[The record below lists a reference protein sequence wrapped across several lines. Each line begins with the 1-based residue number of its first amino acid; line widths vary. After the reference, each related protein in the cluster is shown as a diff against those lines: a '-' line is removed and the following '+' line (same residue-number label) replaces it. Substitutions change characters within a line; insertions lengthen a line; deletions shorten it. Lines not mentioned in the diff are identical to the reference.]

1 MIEPLD
7 ALLESVRAGTAALVV
22 VEGETR
28 NDDPKVYGRWFGHL
42 ARDLSFVH
50 QDGHRQVKKAVA
62 YLREHAPGRPV
73 FGLIDRDFTS
83 RDETDVDEA
92 LEHGLFRTGWYT
104 LENYCF
110 ADPAAWV
117 QVVEVLNDE
126 APEGWRTVAEIEAHV
141 TAAYRRALPIA
152 AWNRVVH
159 DECRRAPGAG
169 QSPGY
174 REHPDAINE
183 QALEKL
189 AQWGQARG
197 APCSLRESF
206 SAGLR
211 ALEAMSPDQ
220 WPEHVTGKAVLG
232 IFAQVLPAP
241 TLQGAKNKA
250 LTLRR
255 LYMDKQAAPPR
266 DLAAIFETMLR
277 ATEHMRQRSTSA
289 R

>member
-22 VEGETR
+22 VEGATR
-28 NDDPKVYGRWFGHL
+28 NEDPRVYGRWFGHL
-42 ARDLSFVH
+42 ARELSFVH
-50 QDGHRQVKKAVA
+50 QDGHSQVKKAVA
-62 YLREHAPGRPV
+62 YLRENAPGRPV

-104 LENYCF
+104 LENYFF

-169 QSPGY
+169 KSPGF
-174 REHPDAINE
+174 REHPDAISE
-183 QALEKL
+183 EALEKL
-189 AQWGQARG
+189 TQWGQTRG
-197 APCSLRESF
+197 VSGSLHECF
-206 SAGLR
+206 SAGLA
-211 ALEAMSPDQ
+211 ALEAMTADR

-232 IFAQVLPAP
+232 IFAQALPAP
-241 TLQGAKNKA
+241 TLQGTKNKA

-255 LYMDKQAAPPR
+255 LYMDKQTAPPP
-266 DLAAIFETMLR
+266 DLAAIVGTMLR
-277 ATEHMRQRSTSA
+277 ASERMRQRNTAA

>member
-7 ALLESVRAGTAALVV
+7 ALLESVRAGTAAWVV
-22 VEGETR
+22 VEGATR

-42 ARDLSFVH
+42 ARELSFVH
-50 QDGHRQVKKAVA
+50 QDGHSQVKKAVA

-92 LEHGLFRTGWYT
+92 LERGLFRTGWYT
-104 LENYCF
+104 LENYLF

-126 APEGWRTVAEIEAHV
+126 APEGWRTITEIETHV

-152 AWNRVVH
+152 AWNRVVC
-159 DECRRAPGAG
+159 DECRRAPGPG
-169 QSPGY
+169 KSPGY
-174 REHPDAINE
+174 REHPDAISE
-183 QALEKL
+183 EALARL
-189 AQWGQARG
+189 TQWGQDRG
-197 APCSLRESF
+197 APRPLRDRF
-206 SAGLR
+206 TAGLA
-211 ALEAMSPDQ
+211 ALEAMPAAQ

-232 IFAQVLPAP
+232 IFAQALPAP

-255 LYMDKQAAPPR
+255 LYMDKQLAPPP
-266 DLAAIFETMLR
+266 DLAAIVDTMLR
-277 ATEHMRQRSTSA
+277 ETERLRRRS
-289 R
+289 